1 MSTALRRRRQAPP
14 NSISSTTPGRD
25 LTPDQLELQ
34 QRARTFV
41 EDVLIPLE
49 LEAEERGGQLPEETI
64 EEIKR
69 EAIAARLNGGRF
81 APEYGGQ
88 GWTMLEWFLVNE
100 QFGRV
105 TGGLHWH
112 VPSAYNVLIQGTPAQ
127 IERYLIP
134 ALRGEGG
141 DAYAVTEAEAGS
153 DPSGISTTAT
163 PTDAGWR
170 INGEKWF
177 VTSGDVARVLIVMAL
192 AIDGAERL
200 PTLFLVEPDAPG
212 VEFVDNPRFTHNY
225 PHGHPTIRFT
235 DVEVGAD
242 AVIGGVGN
250 GDALQRAWFTEERLG
265 IATHGLGAMWR
276 LLDETTEWALHRIQ
290 GGRRIMDYQGI
301 SFPLADSATDATLG
315 RLLALHVAGMVDG
328 GADLKLIHAKASMA
342 KLFVSEAAG
351 RCADRAVQA
360 FGGRGYMRSNV
371 AERFNRELRVDR
383 IWEGT
388 SEVQRLIIARALERR
403 GVEATIH

>member
-1 MSTALRRRRQAPP
+1 
-14 NSISSTTPGRD
+14 
-25 LTPDQLELQ
+25 
-34 QRARTFV
+34 
-41 EDVLIPLE
+41 
-49 LEAEERGGQLPEETI
+49 
-64 EEIKR
+64 
-69 EAIAARLNGGRF
+69 
-81 APEYGGQ
+81 
-88 GWTMLEWFLVNE
+88 
-100 QFGRV
+100 
-105 TGGLHWH
+105 
-112 VPSAYNVLIQGTPAQ
+112 
-127 IERYLIP
+127 
-134 ALRGEGG
+134 
-141 DAYAVTEAEAGS
+141 VTEADAGS
-153 DPSGISTTAT
+153 DPSGISTTAVA
-163 PTDAGWR
+163 TDAGWR
-170 INGEKWF
+170 LSGEKWF

-192 AIDGAERL
+192 LVDGADRL
-200 PTLFLVEPDAPG
+200 PTLFLVEPGAPG
-212 VEFVDNPRFTHNY
+212 VEFVDSPRFTHNY

-235 DVEVGAD
+235 DVEVGPD

-250 GDALQRAWFTEERLG
+250 GEALQRAWFTEERLG

-276 LLDETTEWALHRIQ
+276 LLDETTEWALHRVQ

-315 RLLALHVAGMVDG
+315 RLLALQVAAMVDA
-328 GADLKLIHAKASMA
+328 GADPKLIHAKASMA

-360 FGGRGYMRSNV
+360 FGGRGYLRSNV

>member
-1 MSTALRRRRQAPP
+1 MSTAVMQ
-14 NSISSTTPGRD
+14 TTPGTD

-34 QRARTFV
+34 HRARTFV
-41 EDVLIPLE
+41 ESVLMPLE
-49 LEAEERGGQLPEETI
+49 LEAEERGGQLPDETVDR
-64 EEIKR
+64 IKR
-69 EAIAARLNGGRF
+69 EAVAARLNGGRF
-81 APEYGGQ
+81 SAEYGGQ

-105 TGGLHWH
+105 TNGLHWH
-112 VPSAYNVLIQGTPAQ
+112 VPSAYNVLMQGSPEQ
-127 IERYLIP
+127 IERYLVP

-153 DPSGISTTAT
+153 DPGGIASTAIAT
-163 PTDAGWR
+163 DGGWR

-177 VTSGDVARVLIVMAL
+177 VTSADVARVLIVMAN
-192 AIDGAERL
+192 AIDGPEKL
-200 PTLFLVEPDAPG
+200 PTLFLVEPGARG

-235 DVEVGAD
+235 DVEVGPD

-250 GDALQRAWFTEERLG
+250 GEALQRAWFTEERLG

-276 LLDETTEWALHRIQ
+276 LLDETTEWALNRRQ
-290 GGRRIMDYQGI
+290 GGQRIMDYQGI
-301 SFPLADSATDATLG
+301 AFPLADSATDAALG

-328 GADLKLIHAKASMA
+328 GADPKLIHAKASMA

-360 FGGRGYMRSNV
+360 FGGRGYLRSNV

>member
-1 MSTALRRRRQAPP
+1 MSTAVIPTSA
-14 NSISSTTPGRD
+14 GHE
-25 LTPDQLELQ
+25 LTSDQLELQ

-41 EDVLIPLE
+41 ETVLMPLE
-49 LEAEERGGQLPEETI
+49 LEAEELGGRLPEETI
-64 EEIKR
+64 EHVKR

-88 GWTMLEWFLVNE
+88 GWSMLEWFLVNE

-105 TGGLHWH
+105 TNGLHWH
-112 VPSAYNVLIQGTPAQ
+112 VPSAYNVLLQGTPEQ
-127 IERYLIP
+127 VERYLIP
-134 ALRGEGG
+134 AIRGEGG

-153 DPSGISTTAT
+153 DPGGIASTAVAT
-163 PTDAGWR
+163 GDGWR

-177 VTSGDVARVLIVMAL
+177 VTSGDVARVLIVMAN
-192 AIDGAERL
+192 AIDGPDRL
-200 PTLFLVEPDAPG
+200 PRYFWSSPTLPESSSSTTRGSPTTTRTAIRRSASPTSRSAP
-212 VEFVDNPRFTHNY
+212 
-225 PHGHPTIRFT
+225 
-235 DVEVGAD
+235 D

-250 GDALQRAWFTEERLG
+250 GEALQRAWFTEERLG

-276 LLDETTEWALHRIQ
+276 LLEETTAWALSRQQ
-290 GGRRIMDYQGI
+290 GGTRIFDYQGI
-301 SFPLADSATDATLG
+301 SFPLADSATDAALG
-315 RLLALHVAGMVDG
+315 RLLALQVAGMVDA

-342 KLFVSEAAG
+342 KLFVSEAAC

>member
-1 MSTALRRRRQAPP
+1 MSTT
-14 NSISSTTPGRD
+14 TTPPPGPSLSD
-25 LTPDQLELQ
+25 PDPALT
-34 QRARTFV
+34 QRARDFV
-41 EDVLIPLE
+41 EEVLRPLE
-49 LEAEERGGQLPEETI
+49 LTAEAAGGRLPAETVDR
-64 EEIKR
+64 IKR
-69 EAIAARLNGGRF
+69 EAIAANLHGGRVPP
-81 APEYGGQ
+81 ALGGQ
-88 GWTMLEWFLVNE
+88 GWSMLEWFAVNE

-105 TGGLHWH
+105 TNGLHWH
-112 VPSAYNVLIQGTPAQ
+112 VPNVYNVWAEATAEQA
-127 IERYLIP
+127 ERYVVP

-153 DPSGISTTAT
+153 DPSGIATTAV

-177 VTSGDVARVLIVMAL
+177 VTSGDVARVLIVVANVV
-192 AIDGAERL
+192 DGADRL

-212 VEFVDNPRFTHNY
+212 VQFVDDPLYTHNY

-250 GDALQRAWFTEERLG
+250 ADELQRRWFTEERVG

-276 LLDETTEWALHRIQ
+276 LLDETTEWALGRVQ
-290 GGRRIMDYQGI
+290 GGQRIMDYQGI
-301 SFPLADSATDATLG
+301 SFPLADSATDATVG
-315 RLLALHVAGMVDG
+315 RLLALRVCEMVDA
-328 GADLKLIHAKASMA
+328 GADPKLIHAKASMA

-360 FGGRGYMRSNV
+360 FGGRGYLRSNV

-388 SEVQRLIIARALERR
+388 SEIQRLIISRALERR

>member
-1 MSTALRRRRQAPP
+1 MTTVALPR
-14 NSISSTTPGRD
+14 SE
-25 LTPDQLELQ
+25 LTSDQLELQ

-41 EDVLIPLE
+41 ETVLIPLE
-49 LEAEERGGQLPEETI
+49 LEAEERRGLLPDDTI
-64 EEIKR
+64 EQIKR

-81 APEYGGQ
+81 SPEYGGQ
-88 GWTMLEWFLVNE
+88 GWSMLEWFLVNE

-105 TGGLHWH
+105 TNGIHWH
-112 VPSAYNVLIQGTPAQ
+112 VPSAYNVLMQGSPEQ
-127 IERYLIP
+127 IERYLLP

-153 DPSGISTTAT
+153 DPSGISTTAVAS
-163 PTDAGWR
+163 DNGWR
-170 INGEKWF
+170 IDGEKWF
-177 VTSGDVARVLIVMAL
+177 VTSGDVARVLIVMANVV
-192 AIDGAERL
+192 DGADRL
-200 PTLFLVEPDAPG
+200 PTLFLVEPGARG
-212 VEFVDNPRFTHNY
+212 VEFVDDPRFTHNY

-235 DVEVGAD
+235 DVEVGPD

-250 GDALQRAWFTEERLG
+250 GEELQRAWFTEERLG

-276 LLDETTEWALHRIQ
+276 LLEETTDWALHRVQ
-290 GGRRIMDYQGI
+290 GGQRIMDYQGV
-301 SFPLADSATDATLG
+301 SFPLADSATDAALG
-315 RLLALHVAGMVDG
+315 RLLVLQVAGMVDA

-351 RCADRAVQA
+351 RCADRAVQI

-388 SEVQRLIIARALERR
+388 SEVQRLIIARALARR

>member
-1 MSTALRRRRQAPP
+1 MSTTTSAP
-14 NSISSTTPGRD
+14 NELTTEQRD
-25 LTPDQLELQ
+25 LRD
-34 QRARTFV
+34 RARTFV
-41 EDVLIPLE
+41 EDVLMPLE
-49 LEAEERGGQLPEETI
+49 NEAEERAGALPESAI
-64 EEIKR
+64 EEIKQA
-69 EAIAARLNGGRF
+69 AIAARLHGGRV
-81 APEYGGQ
+81 PVEHGGQ
-88 GWTMLEWFLVNE
+88 GWSMFEWFLVNE

-105 TGGLHWH
+105 TNGLHWH
-112 VPSAYNVLIQGTPAQ
+112 VPNVYNVLLEGTPEQ
-127 IERYLIP
+127 IERYIAP

-153 DPSGISTTAT
+153 DPGGIASTAVAT
-163 PTDAGWR
+163 DGGWR

-177 VTSGDVARVLIVMAL
+177 VTSGDVARVLIVMANVV
-192 AIDGAERL
+192 DGSDRL
-200 PTLFLVEPDAPG
+200 PTLFLVPPDAPG

-235 DVEVGAD
+235 DVEVEAD
-242 AVIGGVGN
+242 AVVGGVGN
-250 GDALQRAWFTEERLG
+250 GEDLQRGWFTEERLG

-276 LLDETTEWALHRIQ
+276 LLEETTSWALTRQQ
-290 GGRRIMDYQGI
+290 GGQRIMDYQGI
-301 SFPLADSATDATLG
+301 SFPLADSATDAALG
-315 RLLALHVAGMVDG
+315 RLLALHVCTMVDS
-328 GADLKLIHAKASMA
+328 GADPKLIHAKASMA

-360 FGGRGYMRSNV
+360 FGGRGYMRSFV

-388 SEVQRLIIARALERR
+388 SEVQRLIISRALERR

>member
-1 MSTALRRRRQAPP
+1 MSATVPP
-14 NSISSTTPGRD
+14 TTTTD
-25 LTPDQLELQ
+25 ELTPEQLELQ
-34 QRARTFV
+34 RRAREFV
-41 EDVLIPLE
+41 EQVLMPLE
-49 LEAEERGGQLPEETI
+49 LEAEERRGQLADATI

-81 APEYGGQ
+81 ASEYGGQ
-88 GWTMLEWFLVNE
+88 GWSMFEWFLVNE

-105 TGGLHWH
+105 TNGLHWH
-112 VPSAYNVLIQGTPAQ
+112 VPSAYNVLMQGTPEQ
-127 IERYLIP
+127 IERYLLP

-153 DPSGISTTAT
+153 DPGGIASTAVAT
-163 PTDAGWR
+163 DGGWR

-177 VTSGDVARVLIVMAL
+177 VTSGDVARVLIVMANVV
-192 AIDGAERL
+192 DGPDRL
-200 PTLFLVEPDAPG
+200 PTLFLIEPSAPG
-212 VEFVDNPRFTHNY
+212 VEFVDNPGFTHNY

-235 DVEVGAD
+235 DVEVGHD
-242 AVIGGVGN
+242 AAIGGIGE
-250 GDALQRAWFTEERLG
+250 GEELQRAWFTEERLG

-276 LLDETTEWALHRIQ
+276 LLDDTTEWALHRMQ
-290 GGRRIMDYQGI
+290 GGHRIMDYQGI
-301 SFPLADSATDATLG
+301 SFPLADSATDAAVG
-315 RLLALHVAGMVDG
+315 RLLAMQVARMVDV
-328 GADLKLIHAKASMA
+328 GADVKLIHAKASMA

-388 SEVQRLIIARALERR
+388 SEVQRLIISRALERR

>member
-1 MSTALRRRRQAPP
+1 MSATIPP
-14 NSISSTTPGRD
+14 PTTTD
-25 LTPDQLELQ
+25 ELTSEQLELQ
-34 QRARTFV
+34 RRARGFV
-41 EDVLIPLE
+41 ENVLLPLE
-49 LEAEERGGQLPEETI
+49 LEAEERGGALPEATV

-88 GWTMLEWFLVNE
+88 GWSMFEWFLVNE

-105 TGGLHWH
+105 TNGLHWH
-112 VPSAYNVLIQGTPAQ
+112 VPSAYNVLMQGSPEQ
-127 IERYLIP
+127 IERYLVP
-134 ALRGEGG
+134 ALRGDGG
-141 DAYAVTEAEAGS
+141 DAYAVTEAEVGS
-153 DPSGISTTAT
+153 DATGISSTAVA
-163 PTDAGWR
+163 TDAGWR

-177 VTSGDVARVLIVMAL
+177 VTSGDVARVLIVMANVV
-192 AIDGAERL
+192 DGSDRL
-200 PTLFLVEPDAPG
+200 PTLFLIEPSAPG
-212 VEFVDNPRFTHNY
+212 VEYVDNPRFTHNY

-235 DVEVGAD
+235 DVEVGPD
-242 AVIGGVGN
+242 AVVVGVGE
-250 GDALQRAWFTEERLG
+250 GEALQRAWFTEERLG

-276 LLDETTEWALHRIQ
+276 LLDETTAWTQSRLQ
-290 GGRRIMDYQGI
+290 GGQRILDYQGI
-301 SFPLADSATDATLG
+301 SFPLADSATDATVG
-315 RLLALHVAGMVDG
+315 RLLAIHVARMVD
-328 GADLKLIHAKASMA
+328 ADADVKLIHAKASMA

-388 SEVQRLIIARALERR
+388 SEMQRLIISRALERR

>member
-1 MSTALRRRRQAPP
+1 MSTTTAAAHEL
-14 NSISSTTPGRD
+14 ST
-25 LTPDQLELQ
+25 DQLELQ
-34 QRARTFV
+34 ERAREFV
-41 EDVLIPLE
+41 EQVLMPLE
-49 LEAEERGGQLPEETI
+49 LEAEQRGGALPEDRVA
-64 EEIKR
+64 EIKQA
-69 EAIAARLNGGRF
+69 AIAARLQGGRV
-81 APEYGGQ
+81 PIEHGGQ
-88 GWTMLEWFLVNE
+88 GWSMVEWFLVNE

-112 VPSAYNVLIQGTPAQ
+112 VPSVYNVLLEGTPEQ
-127 IERYLIP
+127 IERYVAP

-153 DPSGISTTAT
+153 DPGGITSRAVRS
-163 PTDAGWR
+163 DGGWR
-170 INGEKWF
+170 ISGEKWF
-177 VTSGDVARVLIVMAL
+177 VTSGDVARVLIVMAN
-192 AIDGAERL
+192 AVEDGALL
-200 PTLFLVEPDAPG
+200 PTLFLIEPDAPG
-212 VEFVDNPRFTHNY
+212 VEYVDNPKFTHNY

-235 DVEVGAD
+235 DVEVAPD

-250 GDALQRAWFTEERLG
+250 GEVLQRGWFTEERVG

-276 LLDETTEWALHRIQ
+276 LLDETTAWALERMQ
-290 GGRRIMDYQGI
+290 GGQRIMDYQGI

-315 RLLALHVAGMVDG
+315 RLLALHVCEMVDA
-328 GADLKLIHAKASMA
+328 GADVKLIHAKASMA

-371 AERFNRELRVDR
+371 AERFLRELRVDR

-388 SEVQRLIIARALERR
+388 SEIQRLIISRALERR

>member
-1 MSTALRRRRQAPP
+1 MTATIP
-14 NSISSTTPGRD
+14 STTTTGE

-34 QRARTFV
+34 RRAREFV
-41 EDVLIPLE
+41 ENVLLPLE
-49 LEAEERGGQLPEETI
+49 LEAEESGGTLPEATI
-64 EEIKR
+64 DEIKR

-81 APEYGGQ
+81 AAEYGGQ
-88 GWTMLEWFLVNE
+88 GWSMFEWFLVNE

-105 TGGLHWH
+105 TNGLHWH
-112 VPSAYNVLIQGTPAQ
+112 VPSAYNVLMQGTPEQ
-127 IERYLIP
+127 IERYLLP

-153 DPSGISTTAT
+153 DPGGIASTAVA
-163 PTDAGWR
+163 TDAGWR

-177 VTSGDVARVLIVMAL
+177 VTSGDVARVLIVMANVV
-192 AIDGAERL
+192 DGADRL
-200 PTLFLVEPDAPG
+200 PTLFLIEPATPG
-212 VEFVDNPRFTHNY
+212 VDYVDNPRFTHNY

-235 DVEVGAD
+235 DVEVGPD
-242 AVIGGVGN
+242 AVIGGIGE
-250 GDALQRAWFTEERLG
+250 GEDLQRAWFTEERLG

-276 LLDETTEWALHRIQ
+276 LLDETTAWTQSRVQ
-290 GGRRIMDYQGI
+290 GGQRILDYQGI
-301 SFPLADSATDATLG
+301 SFPLADSATDATVG
-315 RLLALHVAGMVDG
+315 RLLAIHVAHMVDA
-328 GADLKLIHAKASMA
+328 GADVKLIHAKASMA

-360 FGGRGYMRSNV
+360 FGGRGYLRSNV

>member
-1 MSTALRRRRQAPP
+1 MSTTTSAANELTTEQQDLR
-14 NSISSTTPGRD
+14 
-25 LTPDQLELQ
+25 E
-34 QRARTFV
+34 RARTFV
-41 EDVLIPLE
+41 EDVLMPLE
-49 LEAEERGGQLPEETI
+49 NEAEERAGALPEHTI
-64 EEIKR
+64 DEIKQA
-69 EAIAARLNGGRF
+69 AIAARLHGGRV
-81 APEYGGQ
+81 PVEHGGQ
-88 GWTMLEWFLVNE
+88 GWSMYEWFLVNE

-105 TGGLHWH
+105 TNGLHWH
-112 VPSAYNVLIQGTPAQ
+112 VPNVYNVLLEGTPEQ
-127 IERYLIP
+127 IERYIAP

-153 DPSGISTTAT
+153 DPGGIASTAVAT
-163 PTDAGWR
+163 DGGWR

-177 VTSGDVARVLIVMAL
+177 VTSGDVARVLIVMANVV
-192 AIDGAERL
+192 DGAERL
-200 PTLFLVEPDAPG
+200 PTLFLVAPDAPG
-212 VEFVDNPRFTHNY
+212 VEFIENPKFTHNY

-235 DVEVGAD
+235 EVEVEAD
-242 AVIGGVGN
+242 AVVGGIGN
-250 GDALQRAWFTEERLG
+250 GEELQRGWFTEERLG

-276 LLDETTEWALHRIQ
+276 LLEETTSWALTRQQ

-301 SFPLADSATDATLG
+301 SFPLADSATDAALG
-315 RLLALHVAGMVDG
+315 RLLALHVCTMVDS
-328 GADLKLIHAKASMA
+328 GADPKLIHAKASMA

-360 FGGRGYMRSNV
+360 FGGRGYMRGYV

-388 SEVQRLIIARALERR
+388 SEVQRLIISRALERR